1 MIKLIW
7 ICQNDLRPLPKKVM
21 KKKNIKGR
29 ITFVEVSTE
38 ELIDF
43 FVQNMSAE
51 IETSGGITRWIKYD
65 AYHKQIGITDN
76 IAYDWYTLDEF
87 RQYFG
92 RWYWNFFIM

>member
-1 MIKLIW
+1 ME
-7 ICQNDLRPLPKKVM
+7 
-21 KKKNIKGR
+21 KKKNKGR

-43 FVQNMSAE
+43 VQNTSAE
-51 IETSGGITRWIKYD
+51 IETSRGITRWIKYD

-87 RQYFG
+87 R
-92 RWYWNFFIM
+92 RTSL

>member
-1 MIKLIW
+1 ME
-7 ICQNDLRPLPKKVM
+7 
-21 KKKNIKGR
+21 KKNIRGR

-43 FVQNMSAE
+43 FVQNTSAE

-87 RQYFG
+87 RQYYG
-92 RWYWNFFIM
+92 RWYWHFFIM